1 MITFV
6 PHTCD
11 EFPVRPQFVR
21 GSSTLVVRVEK
32 LPPLECGIPQTR
44 VTYTQQMD
52 VGGGRVAAKLVNK
65 FAAAQLSP
73 LCTMHATLDQSEK
86 IDGDKR
92 LEFEEMARA
101 HEMAAPPAT
110 AAGVTRQ
117 HAVGSLSPYSSEELK
132 VVEEG
137 LALFEVFEGE
147 KGKVV
152 KLPSSLATAKVAYK
166 KGERKAYG
174 WASTIV
180 RAR

>member
-1 MITFV
+1 V

-21 GSSTLVVRVEK
+21 GSSTLVVRLEK

-44 VTYTQQMD
+44 VTYTQQTD
-52 VGGGRVAAKLVNK
+52 VQGGRVAAKLVNK

-73 LCTMHATLDQSEK
+73 LCVMHGRLDQSEK

-92 LEFEEMARA
+92 LEFEEMVRA

-132 VVEEG
+132 GVEEG
-137 LALFEVFEGE
+137 LALFEIFEGE

-152 KLPSSLATAKVAYK
+152 KLPSSLATAKVTRK
-166 KGERKAYG
+166 KGDNHAYG
-174 WASTIV
+174 WATTTV
-180 RAR
+180 RTR